1 MDGFLALTERAGLVN
16 AGTDSSSPRGVC
28 VSVDSSA
35 KPLRWSSCSVSF
47 SHGADVNLIGIVV
60 KRSAGKQKELARF
73 DFALGSPFASER
85 GGEQNKKTKNGSD
98 CQNKIQIHK
107 RLKGT
112 LFIRTKHDGN

>member
-85 GGEQNKKTKNGSD
+85 GGGGTKQKTTRMTQTAKTRSRF
-98 CQNKIQIHK
+98 I
-107 RLKGT
+107 KG
-112 LFIRTKHDGN
+112 

>member
-1 MDGFLALTERAGLVN
+1 MDGFRALTERAGLET
-16 AGTDSSSPRGVC
+16 AGTDSPSPRGVC

-73 DFALGSPFASER
+73 DFAVVSPFSSEL
-85 GGEQNKKTKNGSD
+85 KKTNS
-98 CQNKIQIHK
+98 N
-107 RLKGT
+107 
-112 LFIRTKHDGN
+112 